1 MLNQSITSQASDLL
15 QQQQIC
21 VKQELNNTNTVL
33 TYRLSVMTV
42 SCYGALEIVG
52 IIVIN
57 NIVKVKNI

>member
-33 TYRLSVMTV
+33 TV
-42 SCYGALEIVG
+42 SCYGSLEIVG